1 MLCDISPVSFQSRV
15 VAVGQD
21 EDTLSLVR
29 RADFTRAEYSPRR
42 RVIKASQFFND
53 ISESKRDMSFDVFKE
68 AKFWSQ
74 NPNSVCDVR
83 PEVSRVFFSESLS
96 SC

>member
-15 VAVGQD
+15 VAVGQN
-21 EDTLSLVR
+21 EDSLSLMR

-42 RVIKASQFFND
+42 FVTNASQFFND

-68 AKFWSQ
+68 AEFGSQ

-83 PEVSRVFFSESLS
+83 PEVSRVVFSKSFAG
-96 SC
+96 C